1 MVYEVKSP
9 ILGFEEVLDVE
20 IEKIDETFARLKAVD
35 GAFEM
40 TLINPYVL
48 LKEYNF
54 IIPTALQIL
63 LELQEGRDKVEVY
76 CPLVLQNPVQDSEV
90 GFSSP
95 FVFNPAKGY
104 VAQMSLDIRE
114 YPEFG
119 ITKPIKA
126 FLPQELLESLSK

>member
-9 ILGFEEVLDVE
+9 ILGFENVQSVE
-20 IEKIDETFARLKAVD
+20 LQPMDEIFSHLKATD
-35 GAFEM
+35 GSFEM

-54 IIPTALQIL
+54 VIPTALQIL
-63 LELQEGRDKVEVY
+63 LELEEGRDKVEVY

-95 FVFNPAKGY
+95 FVFNPTKAY
-104 VAQMSLDIRE
+104 VAQISLDIRE
-114 YPEFG
+114 YPELG
-119 ITKPIKA
+119 ITQPIKA
-126 FLPQELLESLSK
+126 FLPQELLESFAK

>member
-9 ILGFEEVLDVE
+9 ILGFENVQNVE
-20 IEKIDETFARLKAVD
+20 LENIDETFVRLRAMD
-35 GAFEM
+35 NTFEM

-54 IIPTALQIL
+54 TIPTALQIL
-63 LELQEGRDKVEVY
+63 LELEEGRDKVEVY

-104 VAQMSLDIRE
+104 VAQVSLDIRE
-114 YPEFG
+114 YPELG

-126 FLPQELLESLSK
+126 FLPQELLESLGK

>member
-76 CPLVLQNPVQDSEV
+76 CPLVLRAPS
-90 GFSSP
+90 
-95 FVFNPAKGY
+95 
-104 VAQMSLDIRE
+104 IRWRRARG
-114 YPEFG
+114 PRG
-119 ITKPIKA
+119 CSA
-126 FLPQELLESLSK
+126 

>member
-9 ILGFEEVLDVE
+9 ILGFENVQNVE
-20 IEKIDETFARLKAVD
+20 LENIDETFVRLRAMD
-35 GAFEM
+35 NTFEM

-54 IIPTALQIL
+54 TIPTALQIL
-63 LELQEGRDKVEVY
+63 LELEEGRDKVEVY
-76 CPLVLQNPVQDSEV
+76 CPLVLQTPVQDSEV

-104 VAQMSLDIRE
+104 VAQVSLDIRE
-114 YPEFG
+114 YPELG

-126 FLPQELLESLSK
+126 FLPQELLESLGK

>member
-9 ILGFEEVLDVE
+9 ILGFENVQNVE
-20 IEKIDETFARLKAVD
+20 LENIDETFVRLRAMD
-35 GAFEM
+35 NTFEM

-54 IIPTALQIL
+54 TIPTALQIL
-63 LELQEGRDKVEVY
+63 LELEEGRDKVEVY

-95 FVFNPAKGY
+95 FVFNPVKGY
-104 VAQMSLDIRE
+104 VAQVSLDIRE
-114 YPEFG
+114 YPELG